1 MVSFVSYLAPWTYG
15 RPADP
20 NDQFCTSSERFGPN
34 AAQMLR
40 MGSFDIILDHFG
52 ARLSRRMGSFDII
65 LGSPWGK
72 TAQMLKIIRLGH
84 IFGSCLEETW
94 DLEGQKRVSIEMTST
109 RYGLPFGMA
118 AEQPPKAPLAH
129 PPRAPEAHKAL
140 LPNVPLIPTTAGPLA
155 QQFPRA
161 LFPKGTREVRLLLN
175 QMSEPFSQLRFSIL
189 AGLRRGA
196 TGFSRRVS
204 LKVTRVV
211 VRGRLKKRQRKGCLK
226 KSRFLLQ
233 TQPSER

>member
-1 MVSFVSYLAPWTYG
+1 MVSFVSYLAPWAYG

-20 NDQFCTSSERFGPN
+20 NDQFCTSPERFGPN

-94 DLEGQKRVSIEMTST
+94 
-109 RYGLPFGMA
+109 
-118 AEQPPKAPLAH
+118 KAQNAFQS
-129 PPRAPEAHKAL
+129 K
-140 LPNVPLIPTTAGPLA
+140 
-155 QQFPRA
+155 
-161 LFPKGTREVRLLLN
+161 
-175 QMSEPFSQLRFSIL
+175 
-189 AGLRRGA
+189 
-196 TGFSRRVS
+196 
-204 LKVTRVV
+204 
-211 VRGRLKKRQRKGCLK
+211 
-226 KSRFLLQ
+226 
-233 TQPSER
+233 